1 MTPLHASSVPVTLC
15 QLTRRRHTHGHS
27 SRSNPSNR
35 IAAKTKSLLD
45 SNDRTLPCCNCRLRF
60 GHHTS
65 PRSRPP
71 ARARRRRR
79 RRAAMETLM
88 VDRVHSSLR
97 LFMHRN
103 AIFLCE
109 RLCAQF
115 PSETNVQLLATCYLH
130 NNQPYAAYHILKG
143 KKLPESRYLFATSC
157 FRINLLREAEET
169 LCPVNEPNMEVPSG
183 ATGHYLLGVI
193 YRCTGRISAA
203 AEQFTQALTLD
214 PLLWSA
220 YEELCIL
227 GIAEDTDECFSES
240 TALRLQQEH
249 TSTPTLVK
257 SNFANENRVL
267 SSRVSA
273 SLGDISPK
281 QIKQL
286 HANNIAEVSGYPHV
300 RPTALH
306 VQNSSTSNVPQFDTP
321 SPTAAQTSSIMPPP
335 LFRNVHAYQNTISGD
350 APTKQKANGVNQP
363 LRRKYMDEA
372 RLKKVSG
379 RLFNSDSTSIP
390 RRSERLKDTA
400 TNSNSNT
407 SQFGGNGTGHSSDNI
422 SGTSSS
428 VSTADGRSFEQDKAE
443 RILLQDSKL
452 ALGIRELLGLFRT
465 LGEGF
470 RLSCLFKCQ
479 EALEVYRKL
488 PESQFNTGWVLCQV
502 GKAYFELVDY
512 LEADRYF
519 ELAHRLSPCTLDGM
533 DIYST
538 VLYHLNEEMRLSYL
552 AQELISIDRLS
563 PQAWCAVGNC
573 FALRKD
579 HETAL
584 KNFQRSVQL
593 DSRFAYAHTLCGHEY
608 SALEDY
614 ENSIKFYRCALQVDE
629 RHYNAWYGLGVV
641 YLRQE
646 KFEFA
651 EHHFRRAFQI
661 NPRSSVLMCYLG
673 MALHSLKRNEEALE
687 MMEKAIAADK
697 KNPLPKYQK
706 ALILLGLQKYQE
718 ALDELERLKEI
729 APHESSMYA
738 LMGKIYKQLNIL
750 DKAVFCFGIAL
761 DLKPPAAD
769 LAIIKS
775 AMEKV
780 HLPDEL
786 VEDDL

>member
-1 MTPLHASSVPVTLC
+1 
-15 QLTRRRHTHGHS
+15 
-27 SRSNPSNR
+27 
-35 IAAKTKSLLD
+35 
-45 SNDRTLPCCNCRLRF
+45 
-60 GHHTS
+60 
-65 PRSRPP
+65 
-71 ARARRRRR
+71 
-79 RRAAMETLM
+79 METLM

-103 AIFLCE
+103 AVFLCE

-143 KKLPESRYLFATSC
+143 KKLPESRYLFAMSC
-157 FRINLLREAEET
+157 FRMNLLREAEDT
-169 LCPVNEPNMEVPSG
+169 LCPVNETNETNIEVPSG

-193 YRCTGRISAA
+193 YRCTGRMSAA

-214 PLLWSA
+214 PLLWAA

-227 GIAEDTDECFSES
+227 GVAEDADGCFSEA

-249 TSTPTLVK
+249 TSTSTLEK
-257 SNFANENRVL
+257 SNFANENRIL
-267 SSRVSA
+267 SSSLPS
-273 SLGDISPK
+273 SLGDIIPK
-281 QIKQL
+281 QMKQL
-286 HANNIAEVSGYPHV
+286 HANNTAEVPGYPHV
-300 RPTALH
+300 RATALH
-306 VQNSSTSNVPQFDTP
+306 VQNSTTSNVAQFDTP
-321 SPTAAQTSSIMPPP
+321 SPIATQTSSIVPPP
-335 LFRNVHAYQNTISGD
+335 LFRNVHAFQNTISGD
-350 APTKQKANGVNQP
+350 VPAKQKANGANQP
-363 LRRKYMDEA
+363 LRRKHLDEA
-372 RLKKVSG
+372 KLKKVSG
-379 RLFNSDSTSIP
+379 RLFNQSSDSLP
-390 RRSERLKDTA
+390 RRSARLSRDA
-400 TNSNSNT
+400 TINSNSNI
-407 SQFGGNGTGHSSDNI
+407 SQFGGNGPDHSSGSRYEVIDEMWTDNMPA
-422 SGTSSS
+422 TSSS
-428 VSTADGRSFEQDKAE
+428 VSTTDGRFFEQDKTE
-443 RILLQDSKL
+443 RIMSQDSKV
-452 ALGIRELLGLFRT
+452 AVGIRELLGLLRT

-488 PESQFNTGWVLCQV
+488 PEPQFNTGWVLCQV

-512 LEADRYF
+512 LEADHYF

-538 VLYHLNEEMRLSYL
+538 VLYHLNAEMRLSYL

-584 KNFQRSVQL
+584 KNFQRAVQL

-706 ALILLGLQKYQE
+706 ALILLGLQKYSE
-718 ALDELERLKEI
+718 ALEELERLKEI

-786 VEDDL
+786 MEDDL

>member
-1 MTPLHASSVPVTLC
+1 
-15 QLTRRRHTHGHS
+15 
-27 SRSNPSNR
+27 
-35 IAAKTKSLLD
+35 
-45 SNDRTLPCCNCRLRF
+45 
-60 GHHTS
+60 
-65 PRSRPP
+65 
-71 ARARRRRR
+71 
-79 RRAAMETLM
+79 METLM

-97 LFMHRN
+97 LFLHRN
-103 AIFLCE
+103 AVFLCE

-143 KKLPESRYLFATSC
+143 KKLPESRYLFAMSC
-157 FRINLLREAEET
+157 FRMNLLREAEDT
-169 LCPVNEPNMEVPSG
+169 LCPVNEPNIEVPNG

-193 YRCTGRISAA
+193 YRCTGRMSAA

-214 PLLWSA
+214 PLLWAA

-227 GIAEDTDECFSES
+227 GVAEDADECFSEAI
-240 TALRLQQEH
+240 ALRLQQEH
-249 TSTPTLVK
+249 TSTSTLEK
-257 SNFANENRVL
+257 SNFANENRIL
-267 SSRVSA
+267 SSSLPS
-273 SLGDISPK
+273 SLGDIVPK
-281 QIKQL
+281 QMKQL
-286 HANNIAEVSGYPHV
+286 HVNNTAELPGYPHV
-300 RPTALH
+300 RATALH
-306 VQNSSTSNVPQFDTP
+306 VQNSTTSNVAQFDTP
-321 SPTAAQTSSIMPPP
+321 SPVSTQTSSIVPPP
-335 LFRNVHAYQNTISGD
+335 LFRNAHAYQNTISGD
-350 APTKQKANGVNQP
+350 TPAKQKANGANQP
-363 LRRKYMDEA
+363 LRRKHLDEA

-379 RLFNSDSTSIP
+379 RLFNQSSESMP
-390 RRSERLKDTA
+390 RRSARLSRDT
-400 TNSNSNT
+400 TINSNSNI
-407 SQFGGNGTGHSSDNI
+407 SQFGGNGTDHSSGKLRVNSSTPSKLCSTAVRSMQVRKGKPRATENFDEGSRYEVIDEMWTDNMPA
-422 SGTSSS
+422 TSSS
-428 VSTADGRSFEQDKAE
+428 VSSTDGRFFEQDKAE
-443 RILLQDSKL
+443 RILSQDSKV
-452 ALGIRELLGLFRT
+452 AVGIRELLGLLRT

-488 PESQFNTGWVLCQV
+488 PEPQFNTGWVLCQV

-538 VLYHLNEEMRLSYL
+538 VLYHLNAEMRLSYL

-584 KNFQRSVQL
+584 KNFQRAVQL

-614 ENSIKFYRCALQVDE
+614 ENSLKSYRCALQIDE

-673 MALHSLKRNEEALE
+673 MALHSLKMDEDALE

-706 ALILLGLQKYQE
+706 ALILLGLQKYTE
-718 ALDELERLKEI
+718 ALEELERLKEI

-786 VEDDL
+786 MEDDL

>member
-1 MTPLHASSVPVTLC
+1 
-15 QLTRRRHTHGHS
+15 
-27 SRSNPSNR
+27 
-35 IAAKTKSLLD
+35 
-45 SNDRTLPCCNCRLRF
+45 
-60 GHHTS
+60 
-65 PRSRPP
+65 
-71 ARARRRRR
+71 
-79 RRAAMETLM
+79 METLM

-103 AIFLCE
+103 AVFLCE

-130 NNQPYAAYHILKG
+130 NNQPYAAYHVLKG
-143 KKLPESRYLFATSC
+143 KKLPESRYLFALSC
-157 FRINLLREAEET
+157 FQMNLLREAEET
-169 LCPVNEPNMEVPSG
+169 LCPVNERNAEVPIG

-193 YRCTGRISAA
+193 YRSTGRMSVA

-214 PLLWSA
+214 PLLWAA

-227 GIAEDTDECFSES
+227 GVAEDADECFNEA

-249 TSTPTLVK
+249 TSTSSLEK
-257 SNFANENRVL
+257 SDFANENRVL
-267 SSRVSA
+267 PSSVST
-273 SLGDISPK
+273 SLEDFSPK
-281 QIKQL
+281 QVKHL
-286 HANNIAEVSGYPHV
+286 HANKTSEIHGYSHG
-300 RPTALH
+300 RSTALH
-306 VQNSSTSNVPQFDTP
+306 AQNSATSNGAQFDTP
-321 SPTAAQTSSIMPPP
+321 SPTATQTIVPPP
-335 LFRNVHAYQNTISGD
+335 LFRNSHAFQSTINNFF
-350 APTKQKANGVNQP
+350 AALFTN
-363 LRRKYMDEA
+363 DESFFFLILGS
-372 RLKKVSG
+372 RYEVI
-379 RLFNSDSTSIP
+379 DEMCT
-390 RRSERLKDTA
+390 
-400 TNSNSNT
+400 
-407 SQFGGNGTGHSSDNI
+407 DNI
-422 SGTSSS
+422 PAASSS
-428 VSTADGRSFEQDKAE
+428 VSLADGRPFEQDKAE
-443 RILLQDSKL
+443 RILSQDSKV
-452 ALGIRELLGLFRT
+452 AVGIRELLGLLRT
-465 LGEGF
+465 VGEAF

-488 PESQFNTGWVLCQV
+488 PETQFRTGWVLCQVQPLQDDWGVSKHAFNSCSENFSTLYNGVDHHNMESWATLFEEDKLIFVLVQV

-512 LEADRYF
+512 IEADHYF

-538 VLYHLNEEMRLSYL
+538 VLYVSILSDVELGYIITTINLPPSPRMILLQHLNEEMRLSYL

-584 KNFQRSVQL
+584 KNFQRAVQL

-673 MALHSLKRNEEALE
+673 MALHSLKVDIINRNNN
-687 MMEKAIAADK
+687 D
-697 KNPLPKYQK
+697 PL
-706 ALILLGLQKYQE
+706 
-718 ALDELERLKEI
+718 
-729 APHESSMYA
+729 
-738 LMGKIYKQLNIL
+738 
-750 DKAVFCFGIAL
+750 
-761 DLKPPAAD
+761 
-769 LAIIKS
+769 
-775 AMEKV
+775 
-780 HLPDEL
+780 
-786 VEDDL
+786 

>member
-1 MTPLHASSVPVTLC
+1 
-15 QLTRRRHTHGHS
+15 
-27 SRSNPSNR
+27 
-35 IAAKTKSLLD
+35 
-45 SNDRTLPCCNCRLRF
+45 
-60 GHHTS
+60 
-65 PRSRPP
+65 
-71 ARARRRRR
+71 
-79 RRAAMETLM
+79 METLM

-103 AIFLCE
+103 AVFLCE

-115 PSETNVQLLATCYLH
+115 TSETNVQLLATCYLH

-157 FRINLLREAEET
+157 FRMNLLREAEET
-169 LCPVNEPNMEVPSG
+169 LCPVNEPNAEVPSG

-203 AEQFTQALTLD
+203 AEQFTLALTLD
-214 PLLWSA
+214 PLLWAA

-227 GIAEDTDECFSES
+227 GVAEDPDECFSES
-240 TALRLQQEH
+240 IALRLQQEH
-249 TSTPTLVK
+249 TSTSTLVK

-267 SSRVSA
+267 SSSVSA
-273 SLGDISPK
+273 SLGDVSPK
-281 QIKQL
+281 QIKQH
-286 HANNIAEVSGYPHV
+286 HASNTTELPGYPHV
-300 RPTALH
+300 RATALH
-306 VQNSSTSNVPQFDTP
+306 VQNSATSNVAQFDTP
-321 SPTAAQTSSIMPPP
+321 SPTAAQTSGIMPPP
-335 LFRNVHAYQNTISGD
+335 LFRNVHAYQNTISGE
-350 APTKQKANGVNQP
+350 APTKQKANGANQP
-363 LRRKYMDEA
+363 LRRKYLDEA

-379 RLFNSDSTSIP
+379 RLFNQSSDSMP
-390 RRSERLKDTA
+390 RRSARLSRDT
-400 TNSNSNT
+400 TINSNSNT
-407 SQFGGNGTGHSSDNI
+407 SQFGGNGTDHSSGSRYEVIDEMWTDNI
-422 SGTSSS
+422 SATSSS
-428 VSTADGRSFEQDKAE
+428 VSSVDGRFFEQDKAE
-443 RILLQDSKL
+443 RILSQDSKV
-452 ALGIRELLGLFRT
+452 AVGIRELLGLMRT

-488 PESQFNTGWVLCQV
+488 PEPQFNTGWVLCQV

-512 LEADRYF
+512 LEADHYF

-614 ENSIKFYRCALQVDE
+614 ENSIKFYRCALQIDE

-687 MMEKAIAADK
+687 MMEKAITADK

-706 ALILLGLQKYQE
+706 ALILLGLQKHPE

-786 VEDDL
+786 MEDDL

>member
-1 MTPLHASSVPVTLC
+1 
-15 QLTRRRHTHGHS
+15 
-27 SRSNPSNR
+27 
-35 IAAKTKSLLD
+35 
-45 SNDRTLPCCNCRLRF
+45 
-60 GHHTS
+60 
-65 PRSRPP
+65 
-71 ARARRRRR
+71 
-79 RRAAMETLM
+79 METLM

-103 AIFLCE
+103 AVFLCE

-157 FRINLLREAEET
+157 FRMNLLREAEET
-169 LCPVNEPNMEVPSG
+169 LCPVNEPNVEVPSG

-203 AEQFTQALTLD
+203 AEQFTLALTLD
-214 PLLWSA
+214 PLLWAA

-227 GIAEDTDECFSES
+227 GVAEDPDECFSES
-240 TALRLQQEH
+240 IALRLQQEH
-249 TSTPTLVK
+249 TSTSTLVK
-257 SNFANENRVL
+257 SNVANENRVL
-267 SSRVSA
+267 SSSVSA

-281 QIKQL
+281 QIKQHHGNTTEL
-286 HANNIAEVSGYPHV
+286 PGYHHV
-300 RPTALH
+300 RATALH
-306 VQNSSTSNVPQFDTP
+306 VQNSATSNVAQFDTP
-321 SPTAAQTSSIMPPP
+321 SPTAAQKGRPGTVVEFLHLCSEGPGFQSASLKNKGRTSGIMPPP
-335 LFRNVHAYQNTISGD
+335 LFRNAHAYQNTISGE
-350 APTKQKANGVNQP
+350 APTKQKANGANQS
-363 LRRKYMDEA
+363 LRRKYLDEA

-379 RLFNSDSTSIP
+379 RLFNQSSDSMP
-390 RRSERLKDTA
+390 RRSARLSRDT
-400 TNSNSNT
+400 TINSYSNT
-407 SQFGGNGTGHSSDNI
+407 SQFGGNGTDHSSGSRYEVIEEMWTDNI
-422 SGTSSS
+422 SATSSS
-428 VSTADGRSFEQDKAE
+428 VSSVDGRFFEQDKAE
-443 RILLQDSKL
+443 RILSQDSKV
-452 ALGIRELLGLFRT
+452 AVGIRELLGLLRT

-488 PESQFNTGWVLCQV
+488 PEPQFNTGWVLCQV

-512 LEADRYF
+512 LEADHYF

-614 ENSIKFYRCALQVDE
+614 ENSIKFYRCALQIDE

-673 MALHSLKRNEEALE
+673 MALHSLK
-687 MMEKAIAADK
+687 
-697 KNPLPKYQK
+697 
-706 ALILLGLQKYQE
+706 
-718 ALDELERLKEI
+718 
-729 APHESSMYA
+729 
-738 LMGKIYKQLNIL
+738 
-750 DKAVFCFGIAL
+750 
-761 DLKPPAAD
+761 
-769 LAIIKS
+769 
-775 AMEKV
+775 
-780 HLPDEL
+780 
-786 VEDDL
+786 VEYH

>member
-1 MTPLHASSVPVTLC
+1 M
-15 QLTRRRHTHGHS
+15 
-27 SRSNPSNR
+27 
-35 IAAKTKSLLD
+35 
-45 SNDRTLPCCNCRLRF
+45 
-60 GHHTS
+60 
-65 PRSRPP
+65 
-71 ARARRRRR
+71 
-79 RRAAMETLM
+79 
-88 VDRVHSSLR
+88 
-97 LFMHRN
+97 
-103 AIFLCE
+103 
-109 RLCAQF
+109 
-115 PSETNVQLLATCYLH
+115 
-130 NNQPYAAYHILKG
+130 
-143 KKLPESRYLFATSC
+143 
-157 FRINLLREAEET
+157 
-169 LCPVNEPNMEVPSG
+169 
-183 ATGHYLLGVI
+183 
-193 YRCTGRISAA
+193 
-203 AEQFTQALTLD
+203 
-214 PLLWSA
+214 
-220 YEELCIL
+220 
-227 GIAEDTDECFSES
+227 
-240 TALRLQQEH
+240 
-249 TSTPTLVK
+249 
-257 SNFANENRVL
+257 
-267 SSRVSA
+267 
-273 SLGDISPK
+273 
-281 QIKQL
+281 
-286 HANNIAEVSGYPHV
+286 
-300 RPTALH
+300 
-306 VQNSSTSNVPQFDTP
+306 
-321 SPTAAQTSSIMPPP
+321 TSSIVPPP
-335 LFRNVHAYQNTISGD
+335 LFRNVHAFQISGD
-350 APTKQKANGVNQP
+350 VPAKQKANGANQP
-363 LRRKYMDEA
+363 LRRKHLDEA
-372 RLKKVSG
+372 KLKKVSG
-379 RLFNSDSTSIP
+379 RLFNQSSDSLP
-390 RRSERLKDTA
+390 RRSARLSRDA
-400 TNSNSNT
+400 TINSNSNI
-407 SQFGGNGTGHSSDNI
+407 SQFGGNGPDHSSGKLRVNSSTPSKLCSTAVRSVQVRKGKPRATENFDEGSRYEVIDEMWTDNMPA
-422 SGTSSS
+422 TSSS
-428 VSTADGRSFEQDKAE
+428 VSTTDGRFFEQDKTE
-443 RILLQDSKL
+443 RIMSQDSKV
-452 ALGIRELLGLFRT
+452 AVGIRELLGLLRT

-488 PESQFNTGWVLCQV
+488 PEPQFNTGWVLCQV

-512 LEADRYF
+512 LEADHYF

-538 VLYHLNEEMRLSYL
+538 VLYHLNAEMRLSYL

-584 KNFQRSVQL
+584 KNFQRAVQL

-614 ENSIKFYRCALQVDE
+614 ENSLKFYRCALQVDE

-706 ALILLGLQKYQE
+706 ALILLGLQKYSE
-718 ALDELERLKEI
+718 ALEELERLKEI

-786 VEDDL
+786 MEDDL

>member
-1 MTPLHASSVPVTLC
+1 
-15 QLTRRRHTHGHS
+15 
-27 SRSNPSNR
+27 
-35 IAAKTKSLLD
+35 
-45 SNDRTLPCCNCRLRF
+45 
-60 GHHTS
+60 
-65 PRSRPP
+65 
-71 ARARRRRR
+71 
-79 RRAAMETLM
+79 METLM

-97 LFMHRN
+97 LFMYRN

-130 NNQPYAAYHILKG
+130 NNQPYAAYHVLKG

-157 FRINLLREAEET
+157 FRMNLLREAEEI

-214 PLLWSA
+214 PLLWAA

-249 TSTPTLVK
+249 TSTSTLVK

-267 SSRVSA
+267 SSSVSA
-273 SLGDISPK
+273 SFGDIIPK

-286 HANNIAEVSGYPHV
+286 HANNITEVSGYPH
-300 RPTALH
+300 T
-306 VQNSSTSNVPQFDTP
+306 
-321 SPTAAQTSSIMPPP
+321 SIMPPP

-350 APTKQKANGVNQP
+350 APTKQKANGVSQP

-379 RLFNSDSTSIP
+379 RLFNSDAMP
-390 RRSERLKDTA
+390 RRSQRLKDT
-400 TNSNSNT
+400 TTNSNT
-407 SQFGGNGTGHSSDNI
+407 SQIGGNGTDHLSGSRYEVIDEMWTDNM

-428 VSTADGRSFEQDKAE
+428 VSTADGRSFEQDRAE
-443 RILLQDSKL
+443 RILLQDSKV

-512 LEADRYF
+512 LEADHYF

-706 ALILLGLQKYQE
+706 SLILLGLMKYEE

-786 VEDDL
+786 MEDDL

>member
-1 MTPLHASSVPVTLC
+1 
-15 QLTRRRHTHGHS
+15 
-27 SRSNPSNR
+27 
-35 IAAKTKSLLD
+35 
-45 SNDRTLPCCNCRLRF
+45 
-60 GHHTS
+60 
-65 PRSRPP
+65 
-71 ARARRRRR
+71 
-79 RRAAMETLM
+79 METLM
-88 VDRVHSSLR
+88 VGRVHSSLR

-103 AIFLCE
+103 AVFLCE

-143 KKLPESRYLFATSC
+143 KNLPESRYLFAISC
-157 FRINLLREAEET
+157 FRMNLLREAEET
-169 LCPVNEPNMEVPSG
+169 LCPVNEPNVEVPSG
-183 ATGHYLLGVI
+183 ATGYYLLGVI
-193 YRCTGRISAA
+193 YRCTGRMSAA

-214 PLLWSA
+214 PLLWAA
-220 YEELCIL
+220 YEELCMI
-227 GIAEDTDECFSES
+227 GVAEDADESFSEA
-240 TALRLQQEH
+240 TALRLQQEQ
-249 TSTPTLVK
+249 TSKSILDK
-257 SNFANENRVL
+257 SNFVNGNRVL
-267 SSRVSA
+267 SSSVSA
-273 SLGDISPK
+273 ILGDSSHK

-286 HANNIAEVSGYPHV
+286 HANNTAEVPVYTHV
-300 RPTALH
+300 RAPALH
-306 VQNSSTSNVPQFDTP
+306 AQNSVPSNVAQFDTP
-321 SPTAAQTSSIMPPP
+321 SPTATQNSGLMPPP
-335 LFRNVHAYQNTISGD
+335 LFRNVHAYHNTISSD
-350 APTKQKANGVNQP
+350 TPAKQKANAGNQP
-363 LRRKYMDEA
+363 LRRKYLDEA

-379 RLFNSDSTSIP
+379 RLFNQSIDSVP
-390 RRSERLKDTA
+390 RRSARLSQDT
-400 TNSNSNT
+400 TINLNSNVSR
-407 SQFGGNGTGHSSDNI
+407 FRGNGIDHSSGSRYEVVDEMCTENI
-422 SGTSSS
+422 SATSS
-428 VSTADGRSFEQDKAE
+428 VSIADGRCFGQDKAE
-443 RILLQDSKL
+443 RILSRESDL
-452 ALGIRELLGLFRT
+452 AVGIRELLGLLRT

-488 PESQFNTGWVLCQV
+488 PEPQFNTGWVLCQV

-512 LEADRYF
+512 LEADHYF
-519 ELAHRLSPCTLDGM
+519 ELAHRLSPCTLEGM

-584 KNFQRSVQL
+584 KNFQRAVQL

-646 KFEFA
+646 KIEFA

-673 MALHSLKRNEEALE
+673 MALHALKRNEDALK
-687 MMEKAIAADK
+687 MMEKAIFADK

-706 ALILLGLQKYQE
+706 ALILLGLQKYPE
-718 ALDELERLKEI
+718 VLDELERLKEI

-786 VEDDL
+786 MEDDL

>member
-1 MTPLHASSVPVTLC
+1 
-15 QLTRRRHTHGHS
+15 
-27 SRSNPSNR
+27 
-35 IAAKTKSLLD
+35 
-45 SNDRTLPCCNCRLRF
+45 
-60 GHHTS
+60 
-65 PRSRPP
+65 
-71 ARARRRRR
+71 
-79 RRAAMETLM
+79 METLM

-97 LFMHRN
+97 LFMYRN

-130 NNQPYAAYHILKG
+130 NNQPYAAYHVLKG

-157 FRINLLREAEET
+157 FRMNLLREAEEI

-214 PLLWSA
+214 PLLWAA

-249 TSTPTLVK
+249 TSTSTLVK

-267 SSRVSA
+267 SSSVSA
-273 SLGDISPK
+273 SFGDIIPK

-286 HANNIAEVSGYPHV
+286 HANNITEVSGYPH
-300 RPTALH
+300 T
-306 VQNSSTSNVPQFDTP
+306 
-321 SPTAAQTSSIMPPP
+321 SIMPPP

-350 APTKQKANGVNQP
+350 APTKQKANGVSQP

-379 RLFNSDSTSIP
+379 RLFNSDAMP
-390 RRSERLKDTA
+390 RRSQRLKDT
-400 TNSNSNT
+400 TTNSNT
-407 SQFGGNGTGHSSDNI
+407 SQIGGNGTDHLSGKLRVNSSTQSKLCSTAIRSVQVRKGKPRATENFDEDNM

-428 VSTADGRSFEQDKAE
+428 VSTADGRSFEQDRAE
-443 RILLQDSKL
+443 RILLQDSKV

-512 LEADRYF
+512 LEADHYF

-706 ALILLGLQKYQE
+706 SLILLGLMKYEE

-786 VEDDL
+786 MEDDL

>member
-1 MTPLHASSVPVTLC
+1 M
-15 QLTRRRHTHGHS
+15 
-27 SRSNPSNR
+27 
-35 IAAKTKSLLD
+35 
-45 SNDRTLPCCNCRLRF
+45 
-60 GHHTS
+60 
-65 PRSRPP
+65 
-71 ARARRRRR
+71 
-79 RRAAMETLM
+79 
-88 VDRVHSSLR
+88 
-97 LFMHRN
+97 
-103 AIFLCE
+103 
-109 RLCAQF
+109 
-115 PSETNVQLLATCYLH
+115 QLLATCYLH
-130 NNQPYAAYHILKG
+130 NNQPYAAYHVLKG

-157 FRINLLREAEET
+157 FRMNLLREAEEI

-214 PLLWSA
+214 PLLWAA

-249 TSTPTLVK
+249 TSTSTLVK

-267 SSRVSA
+267 SSSVSA
-273 SLGDISPK
+273 SFGDIIPK

-286 HANNIAEVSGYPHV
+286 HANNITEVSGYPHV

-306 VQNSSTSNVPQFDTP
+306 VQNSSTSNVSQFDTP
-321 SPTAAQTSSIMPPP
+321 SPAAAQTSIMPPP

-350 APTKQKANGVNQP
+350 APTKQKANGVSQP

-379 RLFNSDSTSIP
+379 RLFNSDAMP
-390 RRSERLKDTA
+390 RRSQRLKDT
-400 TNSNSNT
+400 TTNSNT
-407 SQFGGNGTGHSSDNI
+407 SQIGGNGTDHLSGKLRVNSSTQSKLCSTAIRSVQVRKGKPRATENFDEDNM

-428 VSTADGRSFEQDKAE
+428 VSTADGRSFEQDRAE
-443 RILLQDSKL
+443 RILLQDSKV

-512 LEADRYF
+512 LEADHYF

-706 ALILLGLQKYQE
+706 SLILLGLMKYEE

-786 VEDDL
+786 MEDDL

>member
-1 MTPLHASSVPVTLC
+1 
-15 QLTRRRHTHGHS
+15 
-27 SRSNPSNR
+27 
-35 IAAKTKSLLD
+35 
-45 SNDRTLPCCNCRLRF
+45 
-60 GHHTS
+60 
-65 PRSRPP
+65 
-71 ARARRRRR
+71 
-79 RRAAMETLM
+79 METLM

-97 LFMHRN
+97 LFMYRN

-130 NNQPYAAYHILKG
+130 NNQPYAAYHVLKG

-157 FRINLLREAEET
+157 FRMNLLREAEEI

-214 PLLWSA
+214 PLLWAA

-249 TSTPTLVK
+249 TSTSTLVK

-267 SSRVSA
+267 SSSVSA
-273 SLGDISPK
+273 SFGDIIPK

-286 HANNIAEVSGYPHV
+286 HANNITEVSGYPHV

-306 VQNSSTSNVPQFDTP
+306 VQNSSTSNVSQFDTP
-321 SPTAAQTSSIMPPP
+321 SPAAAQTSIMPPP

-350 APTKQKANGVNQP
+350 APTKQKANGVSQP

-379 RLFNSDSTSIP
+379 RLFNSDAMP
-390 RRSERLKDTA
+390 RRSQRLKDT
-400 TNSNSNT
+400 TTNSNT
-407 SQFGGNGTGHSSDNI
+407 SQIGGNGTDHLSGKLRVNSSTQSKLCSTAIRSVQVRKGKPRATENFDEGSRYEVIDEMWTDNM

-428 VSTADGRSFEQDKAE
+428 VSTADGRSFEQDRAE
-443 RILLQDSKL
+443 RILLQDSKV

-512 LEADRYF
+512 LEADHYF

-706 ALILLGLQKYQE
+706 SLILLGLMKYEE

-786 VEDDL
+786 MEDDL

>member
-1 MTPLHASSVPVTLC
+1 
-15 QLTRRRHTHGHS
+15 
-27 SRSNPSNR
+27 
-35 IAAKTKSLLD
+35 
-45 SNDRTLPCCNCRLRF
+45 
-60 GHHTS
+60 
-65 PRSRPP
+65 
-71 ARARRRRR
+71 
-79 RRAAMETLM
+79 METLM
-88 VDRVHSSLR
+88 VDSVHSSLR

-103 AIFLCE
+103 AVFLCE

-115 PSETNVQLLATCYLH
+115 PAETNVQLLATCYLH

-157 FRINLLREAEET
+157 FRMNLLQEAEEA

-183 ATGHYLLGVI
+183 ATGHYLLGLI
-193 YRCTGRISAA
+193 YRYTGRMEAA
-203 AEQFTQALTLD
+203 AEQFIQALSLD
-214 PLLWSA
+214 PLLWAA

-227 GIAEDTDECFSES
+227 GVAEDANECFSEA

-249 TSTPTLVK
+249 TPTSNLEK
-257 SNFANENRVL
+257 SNFVNENRFL
-267 SSRVSA
+267 SPNVSA
-273 SLGDISPK
+273 SLSDISPK

-286 HANNIAEVSGYPHV
+286 HANTTAEVSGYPHV
-300 RPTALH
+300 RTTALH
-306 VQNSSTSNVPQFDTP
+306 VQNGAPSNLSQFDTP
-321 SPTAAQTSSIMPPP
+321 TPTVTQTSSIAPPA
-335 LFRNVHAYQNTISGD
+335 LFRNMHAYQNTTGGN
-350 APTKQKANGVNQP
+350 APSKPKVIAAN
-363 LRRKYMDEA
+363 LTFRRKYLDEA
-372 RLKKVSG
+372 GLKKVSG
-379 RLFNSDSTSIP
+379 RLFNQSCDSVP
-390 RRSERLKDTA
+390 RRSARLSRDT
-400 TNSNSNT
+400 TINSNSNI
-407 SQFGGNGTGHSSDNI
+407 SQFGGNGTDHSSGKLRVNSSTPKLCSTALRSVQVRKGKPQATENFDEGNRYHVVDEMWTDNVAA
-422 SGTSSS
+422 TSSS
-428 VSTADGRSFEQDKAE
+428 ASIIDGKFSEQDKAE
-443 RILLQDSKL
+443 RVLSQHSKL
-452 ALGIRELLGLFRT
+452 AIGIRELLALLRT
-465 LGEGF
+465 LGEGY

-488 PESQFNTGWVLCQV
+488 PEPQFNTGWVLCQV
-502 GKAYFELVDY
+502 GKAYFELVNY
-512 LEADRYF
+512 LEADHFF
-519 ELAHRLSPCTLDGM
+519 ELAHRLSPCTLEGM

-552 AQELISIDRLS
+552 AQELVSIDRLS

-584 KNFQRSVQL
+584 KNFQRAVQL
-593 DSRFAYAHTLCGHEY
+593 DSRVAYAHTLCGHEY

-614 ENSIKFYRCALQVDE
+614 ENSIKLYRCALQVDE

-661 NPRSSVLMCYLG
+661 NPCSSVLMCYLG
-673 MALHSLKRNEEALE
+673 MALHALKRNEDALQ
-687 MMEKAIAADK
+687 MMDKAIFADK

-706 ALILLGLQKYQE
+706 ALILLGLQKYPE
-718 ALDELERLKEI
+718 SLDELERLKEI

-738 LMGKIYKQLNIL
+738 LLGKIYKQLNIL

-769 LAIIKS
+769 VAIIKS

-786 VEDDL
+786 MDDDDL

>member
-1 MTPLHASSVPVTLC
+1 
-15 QLTRRRHTHGHS
+15 
-27 SRSNPSNR
+27 
-35 IAAKTKSLLD
+35 
-45 SNDRTLPCCNCRLRF
+45 
-60 GHHTS
+60 
-65 PRSRPP
+65 
-71 ARARRRRR
+71 
-79 RRAAMETLM
+79 METLM
-88 VDRVHSSLR
+88 VDRVHGSLR

-103 AIFLCE
+103 AVFLCE

-115 PSETNVQLLATCYLH
+115 PAETNVQLLATCYLH

-143 KKLPESRYLFATSC
+143 KKLPESRYLFAMSC
-157 FRINLLREAEET
+157 FRMNLLREAEEA
-169 LCPVNEPNMEVPSG
+169 LCPVNEPNIEVPSG

-193 YRCTGRISAA
+193 YRYTGRVEAA
-203 AEQFTQALTLD
+203 AEQFVQALTLD
-214 PLLWSA
+214 PLLWAA

-227 GIAEDTDECFSES
+227 GVAEDANECFSEA
-240 TALRLQQEH
+240 TALRLQQEL
-249 TSTPTLVK
+249 TSTSNVEK
-257 SNFANENRVL
+257 SNFVNENRFL
-267 SSRVSA
+267 SSNVSA
-273 SLGDISPK
+273 SFGDSPK

-286 HANNIAEVSGYPHV
+286 HANTTAEVSGYPHV
-300 RPTALH
+300 KSTALH
-306 VQNSSTSNVPQFDTP
+306 MQNGAPSNLSQFDTP
-321 SPTAAQTSSIMPPP
+321 SPTSTQASGIAPPP
-335 LFRNVHAYQNTISGD
+335 LFRNMHAYQNTAGGN
-350 APTKQKANGVNQP
+350 APSKPKVNAP
-363 LRRKYMDEA
+363 NLTLRRKYIDEA
-372 RLKKVSG
+372 GLKKVSG
-379 RLFNSDSTSIP
+379 RLFNQSSDSVP
-390 RRSERLKDTA
+390 RRSARLSRDT
-400 TNSNSNT
+400 TINSNSNI
-407 SQFGGNGTGHSSDNI
+407 SQFGGNGTDHSSGNRYVDAMWTDNVT
-422 SGTSSS
+422 STSSS
-428 VSTADGRSFEQDKAE
+428 TSIVDGRYPEQEKSE
-443 RILLQDSKL
+443 RVLSQDSKL
-452 ALGIRELLGLFRT
+452 AIGIRELMALLRT
-465 LGEGF
+465 LGEGY

-488 PESQFNTGWVLCQV
+488 PEAQFNTGWVLCQV
-502 GKAYFELVDY
+502 GKTYFELVNY
-512 LEADRYF
+512 LEADHFF
-519 ELAHRLSPCTLDGM
+519 ELAHRLSPCTLEGM

-552 AQELISIDRLS
+552 AQDLVSIDRLS

-584 KNFQRSVQL
+584 KNFQRAVQL
-593 DSRFAYAHTLCGHEY
+593 DSRVAYAHTLCGHEY

-614 ENSIKFYRCALQVDE
+614 ENSIKLYRSALQVDE

-661 NPRSSVLMCYLG
+661 NPCSSVLMCYLG
-673 MALHSLKRNEEALE
+673 MALHALKRNEEALE
-687 MMEKAIAADK
+687 MMEKAIFADK

-706 ALILLGLQKYQE
+706 ALILLGLQKYPD

-769 LAIIKS
+769 VAIIKS

-786 VEDDL
+786 MDDDDDDDDEI

>member
-1 MTPLHASSVPVTLC
+1 
-15 QLTRRRHTHGHS
+15 
-27 SRSNPSNR
+27 
-35 IAAKTKSLLD
+35 
-45 SNDRTLPCCNCRLRF
+45 
-60 GHHTS
+60 
-65 PRSRPP
+65 
-71 ARARRRRR
+71 
-79 RRAAMETLM
+79 METLM

-103 AIFLCE
+103 AVFLCE

-115 PSETNVQLLATCYLH
+115 PSEVAAPPLSLASAARFVVIAGGNGSTNVQLLATCYLH
-130 NNQPYAAYHILKG
+130 NNQPYAAYYILEG
-143 KKLPESRYLFATSC
+143 KKLPESRYLFAMSC
-157 FRINLLREAEET
+157 FRMNLLREAEDT
-169 LCPVNEPNMEVPSG
+169 LCPVNEPNIEVPSG

-193 YRCTGRISAA
+193 YRCTGRMSAA
-203 AEQFTQALTLD
+203 VEQFTQALTLD
-214 PLLWSA
+214 PLLWAA

-227 GIAEDTDECFSES
+227 GVAEDADECFSEA

-249 TSTPTLVK
+249 ASTSALEK
-257 SNFANENRVL
+257 SKFANENQIL
-267 SSRVSA
+267 SSSLPS
-273 SLGDISPK
+273 SLGDIIPK
-281 QIKQL
+281 QMKQL
-286 HANNIAEVSGYPHV
+286 HANNTAEVPGYPHV
-300 RPTALH
+300 RATALH
-306 VQNSSTSNVPQFDTP
+306 VQNSTTSNIAQLDTP
-321 SPTAAQTSSIMPPP
+321 SPNASQTSSIGPPP

-350 APTKQKANGVNQP
+350 APAKQKANGTNQP
-363 LRRKYMDEA
+363 LRRKYLDEA

-379 RLFNSDSTSIP
+379 RLFNQSSDSMP
-390 RRSERLKDTA
+390 RRSARLSRDT
-400 TNSNSNT
+400 TINSNSNSNI
-407 SQFGGNGTGHSSDNI
+407 SQFGGNGTDHLSGSRYEVIDEMWTDNVPA
-422 SGTSSS
+422 TSSS
-428 VSTADGRSFEQDKAE
+428 VSTTEGRFFEQDKAE
-443 RILLQDSKL
+443 RIMSQDSKV
-452 ALGIRELLGLFRT
+452 AIGIRELLGLLRT

-479 EALEVYRKL
+479 EALEVFRKL

-512 LEADRYF
+512 LEADHYF

-538 VLYHLNEEMRLSYL
+538 VLYHLNAEMRLSYL

-563 PQAWCAVGNC
+563 PQAWCAVGNY

-584 KNFQRSVQL
+584 KNFQRAVQL

-614 ENSIKFYRCALQVDE
+614 VNSLKFYRCALQVDE

-673 MALHSLKRNEEALE
+673 MALHSLKRNEDALE

-706 ALILLGLQKYQE
+706 ALILSGLQKYTE
-718 ALDELERLKEI
+718 ALEELERLKEI

-786 VEDDL
+786 MDEDL

>member
-1 MTPLHASSVPVTLC
+1 
-15 QLTRRRHTHGHS
+15 
-27 SRSNPSNR
+27 
-35 IAAKTKSLLD
+35 
-45 SNDRTLPCCNCRLRF
+45 
-60 GHHTS
+60 
-65 PRSRPP
+65 
-71 ARARRRRR
+71 
-79 RRAAMETLM
+79 
-88 VDRVHSSLR
+88 
-97 LFMHRN
+97 
-103 AIFLCE
+103 
-109 RLCAQF
+109 
-115 PSETNVQLLATCYLH
+115 
-130 NNQPYAAYHILKG
+130 
-143 KKLPESRYLFATSC
+143 
-157 FRINLLREAEET
+157 
-169 LCPVNEPNMEVPSG
+169 
-183 ATGHYLLGVI
+183 
-193 YRCTGRISAA
+193 
-203 AEQFTQALTLD
+203 
-214 PLLWSA
+214 
-220 YEELCIL
+220 
-227 GIAEDTDECFSES
+227 
-240 TALRLQQEH
+240 
-249 TSTPTLVK
+249 
-257 SNFANENRVL
+257 
-267 SSRVSA
+267 
-273 SLGDISPK
+273 
-281 QIKQL
+281 
-286 HANNIAEVSGYPHV
+286 
-300 RPTALH
+300 
-306 VQNSSTSNVPQFDTP
+306 
-321 SPTAAQTSSIMPPP
+321 
-335 LFRNVHAYQNTISGD
+335 
-350 APTKQKANGVNQP
+350 
-363 LRRKYMDEA
+363 MDEA

-379 RLFNSDSTSIP
+379 RLFNNDAMP
-390 RRSERLKDTA
+390 RRSQRLKDT
-400 TNSNSNT
+400 TTNSNT
-407 SQFGGNGTGHSSDNI
+407 SHIGGNGTDHLSGSRYEVIDEMWTDNM

-428 VSTADGRSFEQDKAE
+428 VSTADGRSFEQDRAE
-443 RILLQDSKL
+443 RILLQDSKV

-512 LEADRYF
+512 LEADHYF

-706 ALILLGLQKYQE
+706 SLILLGLMKYEE

-786 VEDDL
+786 MEDDL

>member
-1 MTPLHASSVPVTLC
+1 
-15 QLTRRRHTHGHS
+15 
-27 SRSNPSNR
+27 
-35 IAAKTKSLLD
+35 
-45 SNDRTLPCCNCRLRF
+45 
-60 GHHTS
+60 
-65 PRSRPP
+65 
-71 ARARRRRR
+71 
-79 RRAAMETLM
+79 METLM

-103 AIFLCE
+103 AVFLCE

-143 KKLPESRYLFATSC
+143 KKLPESRYLFAMSC
-157 FRINLLREAEET
+157 FRMNLLREAEET
-169 LCPVNEPNMEVPSG
+169 LCPVNEPSMEIPSG

-193 YRCTGRISAA
+193 YRCTGRMSAA

-214 PLLWSA
+214 PLLWAA

-227 GIAEDTDECFSES
+227 GVAQDADECFGEE
-240 TALRLQQEH
+240 TALRLHQECAS
-249 TSTPTLVK
+249 TSNVEK
-257 SNFANENRVL
+257 SNFANENRLL
-267 SSRVSA
+267 SSSVSA
-273 SLGDISPK
+273 SFGDISPK

-286 HANNIAEVSGYPHV
+286 HANSTAEVPGYTHV
-300 RPTALH
+300 RATALH
-306 VQNSSTSNVPQFDTP
+306 VQNSIASNVGQFDTP
-321 SPTAAQTSSIMPPP
+321 SPTATQTSGIVPPP
-335 LFRNVHAYQNTISGD
+335 LFRNLHAYQNTISGD
-350 APTKQKANGVNQP
+350 IPVKQKANAANQP
-363 LRRKYMDEA
+363 LRRKYLDEA

-379 RLFNSDSTSIP
+379 RLFNQSSDSVP
-390 RRSERLKDTA
+390 RRSARLSRDT
-400 TNSNSNT
+400 TINSISNF
-407 SQFGGNGTGHSSDNI
+407 SQFGGNGTDHSSGKLRVNSSTPSKLCSTAVRSVQVRKGKPRATENFDEGSRYEVIDEMWTDNI
-422 SGTSSS
+422 SATSSS
-428 VSTADGRSFEQDKAE
+428 VNIADGRCFEQDKAE
-443 RILLQDSKL
+443 RIVSQDSKL
-452 ALGIRELLGLFRT
+452 VVGIRELLGLLRT

-470 RLSCLFKCQ
+470 KLSCLFKCQ

-488 PESQFNTGWVLCQV
+488 PEPQFNTGWVLCQV

-512 LEADRYF
+512 LEADHYF

-538 VLYHLNEEMRLSYL
+538 VLYHLKEEMRLSYL

-584 KNFQRSVQL
+584 KNFQRAVQL

-673 MALHSLKRNEEALE
+673 MALHALKRNEDALE
-687 MMEKAIAADK
+687 MMEKAISADK

-706 ALILLGLQKYQE
+706 ALILLGLQKYPE

-750 DKAVFCFGIAL
+750 DKAVFCFGIAM

-786 VEDDL
+786 MEEDDL

>member
-1 MTPLHASSVPVTLC
+1 
-15 QLTRRRHTHGHS
+15 
-27 SRSNPSNR
+27 
-35 IAAKTKSLLD
+35 
-45 SNDRTLPCCNCRLRF
+45 
-60 GHHTS
+60 
-65 PRSRPP
+65 
-71 ARARRRRR
+71 
-79 RRAAMETLM
+79 METLM

-103 AIFLCE
+103 AVFLCE

-130 NNQPYAAYHILKG
+130 NNQPYAAYHVLKG
-143 KKLPESRYLFATSC
+143 KKLPESRYLFALSC
-157 FRINLLREAEET
+157 FRMNLLREAEET
-169 LCPVNEPNMEVPSG
+169 LCPVNEPNAEVPIG

-193 YRCTGRISAA
+193 YRSTGRMSVA

-214 PLLWSA
+214 PLLWAA

-227 GIAEDTDECFSES
+227 GVAEDADECFNEA

-249 TSTPTLVK
+249 TSTSSLEK
-257 SNFANENRVL
+257 SDFANENRIL
-267 SSRVSA
+267 PSSVST
-273 SLGDISPK
+273 SLEDFSPK
-281 QIKQL
+281 QVKHL
-286 HANNIAEVSGYPHV
+286 HANKTSDIHGYSHG
-300 RPTALH
+300 RSTALH
-306 VQNSSTSNVPQFDTP
+306 AQNSATSNGAQFDTP
-321 SPTAAQTSSIMPPP
+321 SPTATQTIVPPP
-335 LFRNVHAYQNTISGD
+335 LFRNSHAFQSTVSGD
-350 APTKQKANGVNQP
+350 APTKQKANAANQP
-363 LRRKYMDEA
+363 LRRKFLDEA
-372 RLKKVSG
+372 RLKRVSG
-379 RLFNSDSTSIP
+379 RLFNQNSDSVP
-390 RRSERLKDTA
+390 RRSLRLSRDT
-400 TNSNSNT
+400 TINSNSNI
-407 SQFGGNGTGHSSDNI
+407 SQFGGNGTGHASGKLRVNSSTPSKLCSTAVRSVQGRKGKPRATENFDEGSRYEVIDEMCTDNI
-422 SGTSSS
+422 PAASSS
-428 VSTADGRSFEQDKAE
+428 VSLADGRPFEQDKAE
-443 RILLQDSKL
+443 RILSQDSKV
-452 ALGIRELLGLFRT
+452 AVGIRELLGLLRT
-465 LGEGF
+465 VGEGF

-488 PESQFNTGWVLCQV
+488 PETQFRTGWVLCQV

-512 LEADRYF
+512 IEADHYF

-584 KNFQRSVQL
+584 KNFQRAVQL

-673 MALHSLKRNEEALE
+673 MALHSLKRNEDALE
-687 MMEKAIAADK
+687 MMENAIFTDK

-706 ALILLGLQKYQE
+706 ALILLGLQRYPE
-718 ALDELERLKEI
+718 ALDELERLKAI

-786 VEDDL
+786 MEDDI

>member
-1 MTPLHASSVPVTLC
+1 
-15 QLTRRRHTHGHS
+15 
-27 SRSNPSNR
+27 
-35 IAAKTKSLLD
+35 
-45 SNDRTLPCCNCRLRF
+45 
-60 GHHTS
+60 
-65 PRSRPP
+65 
-71 ARARRRRR
+71 
-79 RRAAMETLM
+79 METLM

-97 LFMHRN
+97 LFLHRN
-103 AIFLCE
+103 AVFLCE

-143 KKLPESRYLFATSC
+143 KKLPESRYLFAMSC
-157 FRINLLREAEET
+157 FRMNLLREAEDT
-169 LCPVNEPNMEVPSG
+169 LCPVNEPNIEVPNG

-193 YRCTGRISAA
+193 YRCTGRMSAA

-214 PLLWSA
+214 PLLWAA

-227 GIAEDTDECFSES
+227 GVAEDADECFSEAI
-240 TALRLQQEH
+240 ALRLQQEH
-249 TSTPTLVK
+249 TSTSTLEK
-257 SNFANENRVL
+257 SNFANENRIL
-267 SSRVSA
+267 SSSLPS
-273 SLGDISPK
+273 SLGDIVPK
-281 QIKQL
+281 QMKQL
-286 HANNIAEVSGYPHV
+286 HANNTAEVPGYPHV
-300 RPTALH
+300 RATALH
-306 VQNSSTSNVPQFDTP
+306 VQNSTTSNVAQFDTP
-321 SPTAAQTSSIMPPP
+321 SPVSTQTSSIVPPP
-335 LFRNVHAYQNTISGD
+335 LFRNAHAYQNTISGD
-350 APTKQKANGVNQP
+350 APAKQKANGANQP
-363 LRRKYMDEA
+363 LRRKHLDEA

-379 RLFNSDSTSIP
+379 RLFNQSSESMP
-390 RRSERLKDTA
+390 RRSARLSRDT
-400 TNSNSNT
+400 TINSNSNI
-407 SQFGGNGTGHSSDNI
+407 SQFGGNGTDHSSGKLRVNSSTPSKLCSTAVRSMQVRKGKPRATENFDEGSRYEVIDEMWTDNMPA
-422 SGTSSS
+422 TSSS
-428 VSTADGRSFEQDKAE
+428 VSSTDGRFFEQDKAE
-443 RILLQDSKL
+443 RIMSQDSKV
-452 ALGIRELLGLFRT
+452 AVGIRELLGLLQT

-488 PESQFNTGWVLCQV
+488 PEPQFNTGWVLCQV

-538 VLYHLNEEMRLSYL
+538 VLYHLNAEMRLSYL

-584 KNFQRSVQL
+584 KNFQRAVQL

-614 ENSIKFYRCALQVDE
+614 ENSLKSYRCALQIDE

-673 MALHSLKRNEEALE
+673 MALHSLKMDEDALE

-706 ALILLGLQKYQE
+706 ALILLGLQKYTE
-718 ALDELERLKEI
+718 ALEELERLKEI

-786 VEDDL
+786 MEDDL

>member
-1 MTPLHASSVPVTLC
+1 MGEQECASHPRC
-15 QLTRRRHTHGHS
+15 S
-27 SRSNPSNR
+27 SL
-35 IAAKTKSLLD
+35 A
-45 SNDRTLPCCNCRLRF
+45 
-60 GHHTS
+60 
-65 PRSRPP
+65 RSRPP
-71 ARARRRRR
+71 RSPPG
-79 RRAAMETLM
+79 AAMETLM
-88 VDRVHSSLR
+88 VDRIHSSLR

-115 PSETNVQLLATCYLH
+115 PSEANLQLLATCYLH

-143 KKLPESRYLFATSC
+143 KKLPESRYLFAMSC
-157 FRINLLREAEET
+157 FRMNLLREAEDT
-169 LCPVNEPNMEVPSG
+169 LCPVNEPNIERIRGAVVSEKIKAITFSVCSSIQVPSG
-183 ATGHYLLGVI
+183 ATGNYLLGVI
-193 YRCTGRISAA
+193 YRCTGRMSAA
-203 AEQFTQALTLD
+203 AEQFTQALTVD
-214 PLLWSA
+214 PLLWAA

-227 GIAEDTDECFSES
+227 GVAEDADECFSEA

-249 TSTPTLVK
+249 ASTSALEK
-257 SNFANENRVL
+257 SNFANENRIL
-267 SSRVSA
+267 SSSLPS
-273 SLGDISPK
+273 SLGDIIPK
-281 QIKQL
+281 QMKQL
-286 HANNIAEVSGYPHV
+286 HANITAEVPGYHHV
-300 RPTALH
+300 RGTALH
-306 VQNSSTSNVPQFDTP
+306 VQSSATSNIAQFDTP
-321 SPTAAQTSSIMPPP
+321 SPATSQTSSIVPPP
-335 LFRNVHAYQNTISGD
+335 LFRNVHAYQNTISVD
-350 APTKQKANGVNQP
+350 APAKQKANGANQP
-363 LRRKYMDEA
+363 LRRKYLDEA

-379 RLFNSDSTSIP
+379 RLFNQSSESLP
-390 RRSERLKDTA
+390 RRSARLSRDTA
-400 TNSNSNT
+400 INSNSNI
-407 SQFGGNGTGHSSDNI
+407 SQFGGNGTDHSSGSRNEVIDEMWTDNEPA
-422 SGTSSS
+422 TSSS
-428 VSTADGRSFEQDKAE
+428 VTTDGRFFEQDKAE
-443 RILLQDSKL
+443 RIMSQDSKL
-452 ALGIRELLGLFRT
+452 AVGIRELLGLLRL

-479 EALEVYRKL
+479 EALEVFRKL
-488 PESQFNTGWVLCQV
+488 PEPQFNTGWVLCQV

-512 LEADRYF
+512 LESDHYF

-538 VLYHLNEEMRLSYL
+538 VLYHLNAEMRLSYL

-584 KNFQRSVQL
+584 KNFQRAVQL

-614 ENSIKFYRCALQVDE
+614 ENSLKFYQCALQ
-629 RHYNAWYGLGVV
+629 
-641 YLRQE
+641 
-646 KFEFA
+646 
-651 EHHFRRAFQI
+651 
-661 NPRSSVLMCYLG
+661 
-673 MALHSLKRNEEALE
+673 RNEEALE

-706 ALILLGLQKYQE
+706 ALILLGLQKYTE
-718 ALDELERLKEI
+718 ALEELERLKEI

-769 LAIIKS
+769 LAIIKA

-786 VEDDL
+786 MDDDL

>member
-1 MTPLHASSVPVTLC
+1 MEA
-15 QLTRRRHTHGHS
+15 
-27 SRSNPSNR
+27 
-35 IAAKTKSLLD
+35 LL
-45 SNDRTLPCCNCRLRF
+45 L
-60 GHHTS
+60 
-65 PRSRPP
+65 
-71 ARARRRRR
+71 
-79 RRAAMETLM
+79 
-88 VDRVHSSLR
+88 DRVHGSLR
-97 LFMHRN
+97 LFMNRN
-103 AIFLCE
+103 AVFLCE

-115 PSETNVQLLATCYLH
+115 PSETNSQLLATCYLH

-143 KKLPESRYLFATSC
+143 KKLPESRYLFAVSC
-157 FRINLLREAEET
+157 FRMNLLREAEET
-169 LCPVNEPNMEVPSG
+169 LCPINEPSLEIPNG
-183 ATGHYLLGVI
+183 ATGHYLLGVV
-193 YRCTGRISAA
+193 YRCTGRMSAA
-203 AEQFTQALTLD
+203 AEQFTQALNLD
-214 PLLWSA
+214 PLLWAA
-220 YEELCIL
+220 YEELCML
-227 GIAEDTDECFSES
+227 GVAEDADECFGEA

-249 TSTPTLVK
+249 TSTSNLEK

-267 SSRVSA
+267 SSSIPT
-273 SLGDISPK
+273 SLRDIIPK

-286 HANNIAEVSGYPHV
+286 HANNTAEAPGYAHV
-300 RPTALH
+300 RAAALH
-306 VQNSSTSNVPQFDTP
+306 VQNSIPSNVVQFDTP
-321 SPTAAQTSSIMPPP
+321 PPTATQTSGIMPPP
-335 LFRNVHAYQNTISGD
+335 LFRNVHAYQNAISGD
-350 APTKQKANGVNQP
+350 NPVKHKANAASQP
-363 LRRKYMDEA
+363 LRRKYLDES

-379 RLFNSDSTSIP
+379 RLFNQSSDSMP
-390 RRSERLKDTA
+390 RRSPRLSRDMPIN
-400 TNSNSNT
+400 TNSNLSR
-407 SQFGGNGTGHSSDNI
+407 FGGNGTDQSSVRKGKPRATENFDKGSRSEVIDETWTDNI
-422 SGTSSS
+422 SSTSSS
-428 VSTADGRSFEQDKAE
+428 VNIADGRWFEQDKAE
-443 RILLQDSKL
+443 RILSQDSKL
-452 ALGIRELLGLFRT
+452 VVGVRELLGLLRT

-488 PESQFNTGWVLCQV
+488 PEPQFNTGWVLCQV
-502 GKAYFELVDY
+502 GRAYFELVDY
-512 LEADRYF
+512 LEADHYF

-538 VLYHLNEEMRLSYL
+538 VLYHLKEEMRLSYL
-552 AQELISIDRLS
+552 AQELIYVDRLS

-584 KNFQRSVQL
+584 KNFQRAVQL

-673 MALHSLKRNEEALE
+673 MALHALKRNGDALE
-687 MMEKAIAADK
+687 MMEKAISADK

-706 ALILLGLQKYQE
+706 ALILAGLQKYPE
-718 ALDELERLKEI
+718 ALDELERLKGI

-750 DKAVFCFGIAL
+750 DKAVFCFGIAM

-780 HLPDEL
+780 HLPDEM
-786 VEDDL
+786 EDDDL

>member
-1 MTPLHASSVPVTLC
+1 
-15 QLTRRRHTHGHS
+15 
-27 SRSNPSNR
+27 
-35 IAAKTKSLLD
+35 
-45 SNDRTLPCCNCRLRF
+45 
-60 GHHTS
+60 
-65 PRSRPP
+65 
-71 ARARRRRR
+71 
-79 RRAAMETLM
+79 METLM

-97 LFMHRN
+97 LFMNRN
-103 AIFLCE
+103 AVFLCE

-115 PSETNVQLLATCYLH
+115 PAETNLQLLATCYLH

-143 KKLPESRYLFATSC
+143 KKLSESRYLFAISC
-157 FRINLLREAEET
+157 FRMHLLREAEET
-169 LCPVNEPNMEVPSG
+169 LCPVNEPNIEVPNG
-183 ATGHYLLGVI
+183 ATGHYLLGLI
-193 YRCTGRISAA
+193 YRYTGRVAAA

-214 PLLWSA
+214 PLLWAA

-227 GIAEDTDECFSES
+227 GVAEDANECFSEA

-249 TSTPTLVK
+249 TSTSNLEK
-257 SNFANENRVL
+257 SNFVNENRVL
-267 SSRVSA
+267 SSNVSA
-273 SLGDISPK
+273 SLVDISPK

-286 HANNIAEVSGYPHV
+286 HANNTAEIPGYPHV
-300 RPTALH
+300 RATALH
-306 VQNSSTSNVPQFDTP
+306 VQNSIPSNVGQFDSP
-321 SPTAAQTSSIMPPP
+321 SPTVTQTSGIVPPP
-335 LFRNVHAYQNTISGD
+335 LFRNLHAYQNMTSGD
-350 APTKQKANGVNQP
+350 APAKPKVAVNQP
-363 LRRKYMDEA
+363 LRRKYLDEA
-372 RLKKVSG
+372 RLKKVTG
-379 RLFNSDSTSIP
+379 RLFNQSSDSVP
-390 RRSERLKDTA
+390 RRSARLSRDTPI
-400 TNSNSNT
+400 NSNSNI
-407 SQFGGNGTGHSSDNI
+407 SQFGGNGTDHSSGSRYEAVDEMWTDNI
-422 SGTSSS
+422 AAPSSS
-428 VSTADGRSFEQDKAE
+428 VSIVEGRCFEQDKAE
-443 RILLQDSKL
+443 RILSQESKL
-452 ALGIRELLGLFRT
+452 ATGIRELLGLLRT
-465 LGEGF
+465 LGEGY

-488 PESQFNTGWVLCQV
+488 PEPQFNTGWVLCQV

-512 LEADRYF
+512 LEADHFF
-519 ELAHRLSPCTLDGM
+519 ELAHRLSPCTLEGM

-552 AQELISIDRLS
+552 AQELISVDRLS

-573 FALRKD
+573 FSLRKD

-584 KNFQRSVQL
+584 KNFQRAVQL
-593 DSRFAYAHTLCGHEY
+593 DSRVAYSHTLCGHEF

-614 ENSIKFYRCALQVDE
+614 ENSVKFYRCALQVDE

-673 MALHSLKRNEEALE
+673 MALHALQRNEDALE
-687 MMEKAIAADK
+687 MMDKAIFSDK

-706 ALILLGLQKYQE
+706 ALILVGLQDYPE
-718 ALDELERLKEI
+718 ALDELERLREI

-786 VEDDL
+786 MDDDDL

>member
-321 SPTAAQTSSIMPPP
+321 SPTAAQ
-335 LFRNVHAYQNTISGD
+335 
-350 APTKQKANGVNQP
+350 
-363 LRRKYMDEA
+363 
-372 RLKKVSG
+372 VSG

-407 SQFGGNGTGHSSDNI
+407 SQFGGNGTGHSSGKLRVNSSTPSKLCSTAIHSVQVRKGKPRATENFDEGSRYEVIDEMWTDNI

>member
-1 MTPLHASSVPVTLC
+1 
-15 QLTRRRHTHGHS
+15 
-27 SRSNPSNR
+27 
-35 IAAKTKSLLD
+35 
-45 SNDRTLPCCNCRLRF
+45 
-60 GHHTS
+60 
-65 PRSRPP
+65 
-71 ARARRRRR
+71 
-79 RRAAMETLM
+79 METLM

-103 AIFLCE
+103 AVFLCE

-143 KKLPESRYLFATSC
+143 KKLPESRYLFAMSC
-157 FRINLLREAEET
+157 FRMNLLREAEDT
-169 LCPVNEPNMEVPSG
+169 LCPVNEPNIEVPSG

-193 YRCTGRISAA
+193 YRCTGRMSAA

-214 PLLWSA
+214 PLLWAA

-227 GIAEDTDECFSES
+227 GVAEDADECFSEA
-240 TALRLQQEH
+240 TAVRLQQEH
-249 TSTPTLVK
+249 TSTSTLEK
-257 SNFANENRVL
+257 SNFANENRIL
-267 SSRVSA
+267 SSSLPS
-273 SLGDISPK
+273 SLGDIVPK
-281 QIKQL
+281 QMKQL
-286 HANNIAEVSGYPHV
+286 HTNNMAEVPGYPHV
-300 RPTALH
+300 RSTALH
-306 VQNSSTSNVPQFDTP
+306 VQNSTTSNIAQFDTP
-321 SPTAAQTSSIMPPP
+321 SPVATQTSSIVPPP
-335 LFRNVHAYQNTISGD
+335 IFRNVHAYQNTISGD
-350 APTKQKANGVNQP
+350 TPAKHKANGANQP
-363 LRRKYMDEA
+363 LRRKHVDEA
-372 RLKKVSG
+372 RLKKVTG
-379 RLFNSDSTSIP
+379 RLFNQSNESMP
-390 RRSERLKDTA
+390 RRSARLSRDT
-400 TNSNSNT
+400 TINSNSNIT
-407 SQFGGNGTGHSSDNI
+407 QFGGNGTDHSSGKLRVNSPTPSKLCSTAVRSVQVRKGKPRATENFDEDNMPA
-422 SGTSSS
+422 TSSS
-428 VSTADGRSFEQDKAE
+428 VSSTDGRFFEQDKAE
-443 RILLQDSKL
+443 RIMSQDSKV
-452 ALGIRELLGLFRT
+452 AVGIRELLGLLRT

-479 EALEVYRKL
+479 EALEIYKKL
-488 PESQFNTGWVLCQV
+488 PEPQFNTGWVLCQV

-538 VLYHLNEEMRLSYL
+538 VLYHLNAEMRLSYL

-584 KNFQRSVQL
+584 KNFQRAVQL

-614 ENSIKFYRCALQVDE
+614 ENSLKFYRCALQVDE

-706 ALILLGLQKYQE
+706 ALILLGLQKYTE
-718 ALDELERLKEI
+718 ALEELERLKEI

-786 VEDDL
+786 MEDDL